1 MGILN
6 SGLRRM
12 AVMALALFAAIPA
25 QAQYPFETT
34 VKKEEERFQA
44 IIKNH
49 SGNASFEFIQ
59 GITLEVQWW
68 ELLGEPVNY
77 YKLKWNRG
85 MNFQLPSGTTRDD
98 LSKYPD
104 LLRRFD
110 AMKPLSFEFE
120 IDFELKDMKP
130 NCGSTI
136 KDTDTFARGSRF
148 VNSTKHLLIGKNGEV
163 QSSLSPGSGSWA
175 DFATWLNDETHSP
188 AVVKKTFD
196 CATTLTLYKISTLKA
211 EIPEREIAAIDAAY
225 AKREKEKE
233 QKAEE
238 EKKKKEDKLKDLAA
252 RLNGD
257 KKAAAPDSS
266 ADGIAGRL
274 LNAEKKLEARLE
286 AERKARLEA
295 ERRRLEE
302 ERRRREEEER
312 RRREREQH
320 IKDCT
325 ESYYTTWDY
334 GNDRCQKLELAKEP
348 HAEFGTNY
356 AAGGAGVHVFDFD
369 GRPRAGSQLYL
380 SYNMNSVPDRI
391 IVIFIDGGQ
400 ENVVYDSGM
409 IGGSYARMLKPFK
422 GQKVKVVLTGSENGT
437 AWNFSISEQ

>member
-6 SGLRRM
+6 SGLRR
-12 AVMALALFAAIPA
+12 LALMTLALSAALPA

-34 VKKEEERFQA
+34 VEKEEERFQA

-85 MNFQLPSGTTRDD
+85 TNFQLPSGTTRDD

-130 NCGSTI
+130 NCGPTI

-175 DFATWLNDETHSP
+175 DFATWLNDETYSP
-188 AVVKKTFD
+188 EVVKKTFV

-252 RLNGD
+252 RLNGE

-266 ADGIAGRL
+266 SDGIAGRL

-286 AERKARLEA
+286 AERKAREEA

-302 ERRRREEEER
+302 ERRQRELEAQINKCNSSAFTGWNHTYGTCEKR
-312 RRREREQH
+312 SL
-320 IKDCT
+320 KDSDLRISDT
-325 ESYYTTWDY
+325 FTVATKKVKITVVDHNSAQDDDY
-334 GNDRCQKLELAKEP
+334 
-348 HAEFGTNY
+348 
-356 AAGGAGVHVFDFD
+356 
-369 GRPRAGSQLYL
+369 QLFVNEKYIGDVK
-380 SYNMNSVPDRI
+380 NI
-391 IVIFIDGGQ
+391 T
-400 ENVVYDSGM
+400 
-409 IGGSYARMLKPFK
+409 GGSTT
-422 GQKVKVVLTGSENGT
+422 LTANLQSGENLIELRLLRDRGNGT
-437 AWNFSISEQ
+437 GLKLQISPGNYESQFNGTHNHSYIINVIE